1 MMPTRVYPSQD
12 IFLKFLTKV
21 GFRLKSK
28 LRIIAAALAILSLPA
43 LAHAADKKSSSQNV
57 PEPILKAMQQTNEL
71 FNTEVVKK
79 GNIDALDRIY
89 TTNARVLPS
98 GANLVRGRDQ
108 IKEFWRHAIA
118 GLGVKE
124 ARLTTTE
131 TEKNGDGI
139 LEIGTVQ
146 LTLTDNKIET
156 SKYVVYWVKENG
168 AWKWDVDIWND
179 NQ

>member
-1 MMPTRVYPSQD
+1 MD
-12 IFLKFLTKV
+12 
-21 GFRLKSK
+21 
-28 LRIIAAALAILSLPA
+28 
-43 LAHAADKKSSSQNV
+43 ADKKTSSQNV
-57 PEPILKAMQQTNEL
+57 PEPIRKAMQQTNEL

-79 GNIDALDRIY
+79 GNFDALDRIY
-89 TTNARVLPS
+89 TTNARVLPP
-98 GANLVRGRDQ
+98 GADLTRGRDQ
-108 IKEFWRHAIA
+108 IKEFWRHAIP

-131 TEKNGDGI
+131 TEKNGNGI

-146 LTLTDNKIET
+146 LTLTGDKIVT

-168 AWKWDVDIWND
+168 TWKWDVDTWNQ